1 MATKRNLYI
10 CVMATLLFMSTWQL
24 CECSACRCSNRQVE
38 FQKEYQDFKVDDVFA
53 FMRSQLH
60 CCSFALLGYED
71 GNATIEWEFNGEPSP
86 WPKSVSTFERQ
97 FCGHETIQTRE
108 VALTD
113 AGNYTCTVTSSN
125 GTVVK
130 STIRLNVFPITEF
143 RDLPKPLVSP
153 EDSFASAGMTANF
166 SCRAY
171 VGEPIIPPTGT
182 FRRIYDNNTEI
193 MATDLPNVTVTLTR
207 PNRGIMEVEMVIHEV
222 RQEHFGRYSCDV
234 GNVYGLLRK
243 NVSLIDGVSEPKRM
257 MLMYQTIFIVVSVVV
272 VTSMLSSWLAWRLR
286 IVLAVWWQ
294 KKTVATAAQDKYTYD
309 VFVIHG
315 ETASSW
321 VWGVLVPV
329 LETTHGYACFLPDRD
344 LHGGEMVA
352 DTISAVM
359 ATCRRVL
366 VVTTPCLPESRWGTW
381 SLHSGIHS
389 TLTSPTR
396 ILALKLQ
403 DMKFESTNAKDILRI
418 LRVVKTLAVPSSC
431 GLHEDA
437 EVAAEVPSV
446 KPQDENKNDPPAPL
460 QLTIPE
466 VRVEGDWS
474 GSPKRQRLS
483 NMILGS
489 NNSSRENLDEEKG
502 DKQVG
507 NGGPVIYDQDDG
519 LEDPG
524 SPCSITPFILPSCNR
539 QQTSKGCASLTWY
552 MRVAFVKDSEE
563 QFWLRLRY
571 YLTPPR
577 RPSPCT
583 ATYRA

>member
-1 MATKRNLYI
+1 
-10 CVMATLLFMSTWQL
+10 MS
-24 CECSACRCSNRQVE
+24 EAE
-38 FQKEYQDFKVDDVFA
+38 
-53 FMRSQLH
+53 
-60 CCSFALLGYED
+60 
-71 GNATIEWEFNGEPSP
+71 
-86 WPKSVSTFERQ
+86 
-97 FCGHETIQTRE
+97 
-108 VALTD
+108 
-113 AGNYTCTVTSSN
+113 
-125 GTVVK
+125 
-130 STIRLNVFPITEF
+130 
-143 RDLPKPLVSP
+143 
-153 EDSFASAGMTANF
+153 
-166 SCRAY
+166 
-171 VGEPIIPPTGT
+171 
-182 FRRIYDNNTEI
+182 
-193 MATDLPNVTVTLTR
+193 
-207 PNRGIMEVEMVIHEV
+207 
-222 RQEHFGRYSCDV
+222 
-234 GNVYGLLRK
+234 
-243 NVSLIDGVSEPKRM
+243 RM
-257 MLMYQTIFIVVSVVV
+257 MLIYRMSAIVVSVVV
-272 VTSMLSSWLAWRLR
+272 AVSVLFSWLVWRLR
-286 IVLAVWWQ
+286 IVFAVWWQ
-294 KKTVATAAQDKYTYD
+294 RRTTAPLAQDKYNYD

-321 VWGVLVPV
+321 VWGVLVPM
-329 LETTHGYACFLPDRD
+329 LETTYGYACFLPDRD

-418 LRVVKTLAVPSSC
+418 LKVVKTLTVPSAC
-431 GLHEDA
+431 GLHDDA
-437 EVAAEVPSV
+437 EIPPEVLAT

-489 NNSSRENLDEEKG
+489 NNSSRENLDEEKA
-502 DKQVG
+502 DKQVS

-524 SPCSITPFILPSCNR
+524 SPCSVTPFILPSCSR

-571 YLTPPR
+571 YLTPPSH
-577 RPSPCT
+577 PSHCT
-583 ATYRA
+583 ATYKA